1 MEKTLW
7 CHGKPFVPHIR
18 YETINQRCIEL
29 GNVLHAHYRNQ
40 CPIFL
45 VVLNGAFMFASELL
59 RQYQGNCE
67 VSFVKLAS
75 YSGTS
80 STGKIKEL
88 IGLNESLKGRDVIV
102 VEDIVDTGHTMAQIL
117 RQLDAMGVASVEIA
131 TLLFKP
137 KALVEPIQPRY
148 VGFEA
153 ENLFYLGFGLD
164 YDGLGRNW
172 PHIYK
177 LAEGEMEAES
187 SLNN

>member
-7 CHGKPFVPHIR
+7 CHGRPFVPHIK
-18 YETINQRCIEL
+18 YDTISQKCAEI
-29 GNVLHAHYRNQ
+29 GNVLHAHYRSRN
-40 CPIFL
+40 PVFL

-80 STGKIKEL
+80 TTGKIKEL
-88 IGLNESLKGRDVIV
+88 IGLNESLKGRDVII
-102 VEDIVDTGHTMAQIL
+102 VEDIVDTGHTVAQIL
-117 RQLDAMGVASVEIA
+117 SQLAAMEVASAEIA

-137 KALVEPIQPRY
+137 KALVQPIQPRY

-153 ENLFYLGFGLD
+153 ENHFYLGFGLD

-172 PHIYK
+172 PHIYR
-177 LAEGEMEAES
+177 LAEGEMQAES
-187 SLNN
+187 SLNS